1 MLALQN
7 AAMAEPET
15 SATRDFRRVLAAE
28 SVSVFGSMLSRL
40 AIPWVAALL
49 LVATPWQMGWLRVA
63 EVLAAAVG
71 SLLLGS
77 LVDRWRKRAVMLA
90 SDVLCAAVLALLA
103 LLTATGWLSF
113 AALLFAAAATGLLRM
128 AFELARS
135 AWLAQR
141 LPAEELPTRNAR
153 LSMAAS
159 LSETAAFA
167 LGGWLF
173 QAGGALVA
181 LAVDA
186 VSYAVSALCL
196 RGVAEPAPAPNAETA
211 PGPLRRFWHDSL
223 EGLRA
228 IAERPALWAL
238 AGIEVLLAF
247 AMSLTDTSFMIFVAR
262 DIGFATGWL
271 GMIFACGGL
280 GAIAGAAIAPALG
293 RRLGPGRAMALGLA
307 AFAIGSAF
315 IPMVASAG
323 LAGAALLVAHQI
335 VGDAGHTVHDVHDR
349 SWRQTAVPAPLLAR
363 ADAGLRFA
371 GQLAMLA
378 GALAGGALATVLGT
392 RTALWLAAALAA
404 SASLLAAVALAPRR

>member
-1 MLALQN
+1 MTEPGRD
-7 AAMAEPET
+7 AAP
-15 SATRDFRRVLAAE
+15 RDFRHVLAAE
-28 SVSVFGSMLSRL
+28 AVSVFGSMLSRL

-63 EVLAAAVG
+63 EVLAAALG

-77 LVDRWRKRAVMLA
+77 LVDRWRKRAVMVA
-90 SDVLCAAVLALLA
+90 SDVLCAAVLAALA
-103 LLTATGWLSF
+103 LLTATGGLSF
-113 AALLFAAAATGLLRM
+113 TALLFAAAATGVLRM

-141 LPAEELPTRNAR
+141 VPAGQLPTRNAQ

-186 VSYAVSALCL
+186 FSYAVSALCL
-196 RGVAEPAPAPNAETA
+196 RGVAEPAPAPPAAVAASNA
-211 PGPLRRFWHDSL
+211 LRRFWHDSA

-280 GAIAGAAIAPALG
+280 GAVAGAAIAPALG
-293 RRLGPGRAMALGLA
+293 RRFGPGRAMAFGLA
-307 AFAIGSAF
+307 AFALGAAF
-315 IPMVASAG
+315 IPMVASAS
-323 LAGAALLVAHQI
+323 LAGAVLLVAHQI

-349 SWRQTAVPAPLLAR
+349 SWRQTAVPAALLAR

-371 GQLAMLA
+371 GQLAMLL
-378 GALAGGALATVLGT
+378 GALAGGALATALGT
-392 RTALWLAAALAA
+392 RTALWLATALAA
-404 SASLLAAVALAPRR
+404 AASLLAAVALTRRP